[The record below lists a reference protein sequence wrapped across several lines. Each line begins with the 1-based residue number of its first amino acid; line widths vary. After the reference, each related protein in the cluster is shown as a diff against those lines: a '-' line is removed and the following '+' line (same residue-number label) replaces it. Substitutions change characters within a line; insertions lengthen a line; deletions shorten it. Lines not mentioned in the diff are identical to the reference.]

1 MSAIITAVVSL
12 LTTLLPLVTGNS
24 TAIATIIS
32 TLIQLIPAITQEVE
46 AMIPPIKAII
56 AALSADPA
64 TTADQL
70 AQLQQL
76 DTQCDAAFEA
86 AAVDAS
92 VDLPAT

>member
-1 MSAIITAVVSL
+1 MSAVITSVVTL

-24 TAIATIIS
+24 SAIATVIA

-46 AMIPPIKAII
+46 AMIPPIKNII

-70 AQLQQL
+70 ATLQKL
-76 DTQCDAAFEA
+76 DADCDAAFEA
-86 AAVDAS
+86 AAVDPTA
-92 VDLPAT
+92 DAAQ